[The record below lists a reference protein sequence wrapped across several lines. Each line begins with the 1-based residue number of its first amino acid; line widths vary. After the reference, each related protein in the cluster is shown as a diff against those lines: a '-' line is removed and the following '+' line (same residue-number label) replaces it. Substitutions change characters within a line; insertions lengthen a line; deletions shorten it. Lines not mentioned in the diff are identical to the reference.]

1 MAVIK
6 ITAIIYKKIKKK
18 FNKFSAFSVGSSAK
32 NYVQGIYTP
41 KKIKNK
47 KAKNKKRAQLFF
59 VTKKHCT
66 CFFLSEIK
74 RANRNARVNC
84 AFAQHYARIAIAICT
99 KNIK

>member
-1 MAVIK
+1 MAAIK
-6 ITAIIYKKIKKK
+6 IATTIYKKTKKK
-18 FNKFSAFSVGSSAK
+18 FEKFSAFSVGSSAK
-32 NYVQGIYTP
+32 NYVQGIYIP

-74 RANRNARVNC
+74 RANRNARVN
-84 AFAQHYARIAIAICT
+84 YAYA
-99 KNIK
+99 

>member
-1 MAVIK
+1 MAAIK
-6 ITAIIYKKIKKK
+6 IATTIYKKTKKK
-18 FNKFSAFSVGSSAK
+18 FEKFSAFSVGSSAK
-32 NYVQGIYTP
+32 NYIQGIYTP

-47 KAKNKKRAQLFF
+47 KAKNKKQSQLFF
-59 VTKKHCT
+59 VAKKHCA

-84 AFAQHYARIAIAICT
+84 ACAQHYARIAIAIHT